1 MSTKLSVVFPR
12 KSPGRTIPRA
22 LASLGGAAGEAL
34 PMLTSSANME
44 VMERECRVLGVPGVD
59 ALFGYKAIAATPMLD
74 VPDTYGN
81 FLPEKNR
88 KGALLCYGN
97 QISSDLS
104 LVANELLQIAR
115 GDYVLFM
122 APGEVCL
129 DPENLSH
136 TLRFLDEQPHLEV
149 VVCPVKVYENGEH
162 VRTVNEPKIFRRRS
176 AEANRGSEEARK
188 DPVRA
193 SVSSSELPRFVGVL
207 ADDFAPRTDGNW
219 LLSASGLTFQDHN
232 DAWADP
238 ATRDLTDLK
247 MLLASYVHQA
257 WPASDDQVGREK
269 AAAAGTRISQLLARW
284 NSGGALVIADG
295 VINNLRKPAE
305 AQGSWQEAQSLREP
319 PRASACLPP
328 AAVPAMVAK
337 ARTFWRTC
345 DTEDIDYFAGLE
357 ILDEAIAIGPTAAA
371 FLERGFLKHGMDD
384 GWHSDLME
392 GVRLARDLGSYGL
405 DLRELHFAQR
415 VLMAKAL
422 PDRCKESTRFD
433 LHGGDSGQ
441 CIFSGR
447 INHTQHESII
457 NGLRVTWCD
466 P

>member
-44 VMERECRVLGVPGVD
+44 VMERECRVLGVPDVD
-59 ALFGYKAIAATPMLD
+59 ALFGRRTIVATPMLD
-74 VPDTYGN
+74 VSYTYGN

-162 VRTVNEPKIFRRRS
+162 VRTVNEPKIFRKRP

-257 WPASDDQVGREK
+257 WPESDDQVGREK
-269 AAAAGTRISQLLARW
+269 ATAAGTRISQLLARW

-295 VINNLRKPAE
+295 VIQKAIGDRAE
-305 AQGSWQEAQSLREP
+305 GFRSEP
-319 PRASACLPP
+319 SPIASRLLPW
-328 AAVPAMVAK
+328 AVPAMVAK